1 MLPKNI
7 SDIIISPG
15 SRSAPLTLAF
25 LRHPKL
31 KCRTI
36 VDERSAAFIALGLAQ
51 QTKKPVG
58 LVCTSGTAGLNYGPA
73 VAEASYQKIP
83 LLIFTADRPPEWI
96 DQNDGQTI
104 DQREMYGKRCRGYF
118 ELPVDD
124 THPDANWYCERIT
137 SEAIN
142 KSLWPTPGPVQ
153 VNVPLR
159 EPLYPK
165 SDFKY
170 QSDAKIISHLPA
182 QNVLLKN
189 TWNEIASV
197 WAESNKIL
205 IVAGIQSPNS
215 GFI

>member
-1 MLPKNI
+1 MTEFKQSILNIAEICSQKNI

-31 KCRTI
+31 TCRTI

-51 QTKKPVG
+51 QTERPVG

-73 VAEASYQKIP
+73 VAEAYYQQIP
-83 LLIFTADRPPEWI
+83 LLVFTADRPPEWI

-104 DQREMYGKRCRGYF
+104 HQGEMYGKHCCGYF

-124 THPDANWYCERIT
+124 THPDAKWHSERII

-142 KSLWPTPGPVQ
+142 KSLWPIPGPVH

-165 SDFKY
+165 SDFEY
-170 QSDAKIISHLPA
+170 QNDPKIS
-182 QNVLLKN
+182 K
-189 TWNEIASV
+189 
-197 WAESNKIL
+197 
-205 IVAGIQSPNS
+205 
-215 GFI
+215 